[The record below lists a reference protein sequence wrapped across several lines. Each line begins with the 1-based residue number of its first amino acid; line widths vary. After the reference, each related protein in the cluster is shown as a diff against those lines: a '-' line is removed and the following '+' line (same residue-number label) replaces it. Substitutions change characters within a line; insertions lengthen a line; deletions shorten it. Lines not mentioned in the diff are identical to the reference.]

1 MSTMSLPQNPPA
13 FSRSL
18 EAFQKRLSSLDIEA
32 FESTTFEDLRNSV
45 DHIQK
50 EQAQRRGYR
59 NLNKIKPFLRFLQQ
73 YARVIEQFVSA
84 KPDFLAFIWVS
95 TSYSQLHSDIMS
107 L

>member
-1 MSTMSLPQNPPA
+1 MSLSQTPAA

-18 EAFQKRLSSLDIEA
+18 ETFKRRLSSQEIE
-32 FESTTFEDLRNSV
+32 TFELATLRDLRFAV
-45 DHIQK
+45 ADIQQ

-59 NLNKIKPFLRFLQQ
+59 NLNKIKPLVDFLQQ

-95 TSYSQLHSDIMS
+95 ASQSVNIQHS
-107 L
+107 